1 MHLKRGQLTILI
13 INALYLLIAGIYFLT
28 RANYEFVMYVG
39 VIIVLFILILAT
51 NKKVNYPNYVLWGLT
66 IWGLLHMLGGGIL
79 LKNGK
84 VLYSLILIP
93 ISSAYEIFRYDQ
105 FVHIVGFGVATLVM
119 WVLLKPLLKP
129 NWEKWTSISI
139 IVIMAGFGVGALN
152 EMIEFIATVIMPQ
165 TGVGGFVNTSLD
177 LVSDLIGAIIAM
189 IIIRARNGKL

>member
-129 NWEKWTSISI
+129 NWKKWTSISI